1 MKPYKF
7 KPFLKTTLWGGYQI
21 APFKG
26 ISTAQ
31 PNIGESWEISGV
43 PGHESLAIDRGLID
57 DVDVGLT
64 LTELIDKY
72 KGLLVGQ
79 KVYKRFGNQFPLLV
93 KFIDSR
99 QDLSVQVHPND
110 ELAMQRHGCAGKTE
124 MWYII
129 KSDVG
134 SKIYAGLKKS
144 ITPDEYE
151 KIAHPQPLPKGGES
165 EGRTQS
171 KELSLTPP
179 LPWGGAGGGLQDV
192 IATHEAHEGDLYF
205 LPAGRLHAIGAGN
218 FLAEIQ
224 ETSDITYRVYDF
236 GRKDAHGNP
245 RELHI
250 EQAKDAIDYQVWPEY
265 RTSYDSTKPVSQL
278 INCPHFVVHR
288 VVVQVAQQVDFHCD
302 SFVVVMCLWGEA
314 NINGI
319 HIRQGETIL
328 VPACENIL
336 YIFGN
341 ATFLTATI

>member
-7 KPFLKTTLWGGYQI
+7 EPYLKTTLWGGYQI

-26 ISTAQ
+26 IFTAQ

-43 PGHESLAIDRGLID
+43 SGHESRAIERGLID

-79 KVYKRFGNQFPLLV
+79 KVYKKYGNKFPLLV

-99 QDLSVQVHPND
+99 QDLSVQVHPD
-110 ELAMQRHGCAGKTE
+110 DKLAMERHGCQGKTE
-124 MWYII
+124 MWYVI

-134 SKIYAGLKKS
+134 AKIYSGLKKS

-151 KIAHPQPLPKGGES
+151 QLAGEGIGS
-165 EGRTQS
+165 
-171 KELSLTPP
+171 
-179 LPWGGAGGGLQDV
+179 V
-192 IATHEAHEGDLYF
+192 IATHEAHDGDLFF

-236 GRKDAHGNP
+236 GRKDAHGQP

-250 EQAKDAIDYQVWPEY
+250 KEARDAIDYRVWPEY
-265 RTSYDSTKPVSQL
+265 RSSYDSTKPISQL
-278 INCPHFVVHR
+278 VNCPHFVVHR

-319 HIRQGETIL
+319 SIRQGETIL
-328 VPACENIL
+328 VPACENVL

-341 ATFLTATI
+341 ASFLTATAG

>member
-7 KPFLKTTLWGGYQI
+7 EPYLKTTLWGGYQI

-26 ISTAQ
+26 IFTAQ

-43 PGHESLAIDRGLID
+43 PGHESVAIDRGLVDDID
-57 DVDVGLT
+57 MGLT
-64 LTELIDKY
+64 LTQLIEKY
-72 KGLLVGQ
+72 KGLLVGN
-79 KVYKRFGNQFPLLV
+79 KVYKHFGNKFPLLV

-110 ELAMQRHGCAGKTE
+110 ELAMERHGCAGKTE
-124 MWYII
+124 MWYVI

-134 SKIYAGLKKS
+134 AKIYSGLRKS
-144 ITPDEYE
+144 ITPDDYE
-151 KIAHPQPLPKGGES
+151 RLVSADNEENGENPMGS
-165 EGRTQS
+165 
-171 KELSLTPP
+171 
-179 LPWGGAGGGLQDV
+179 V
-192 IATHEAHEGDLYF
+192 IATHEAHDGDLYF

-236 GRKDAHGNP
+236 GRKDAHGKP

-250 EQAKDAIDYQVWPEY
+250 QEARDAIDYQVWPEY
-265 RTSYDSTKPVSQL
+265 RSSYDSTKPISQL
-278 INCPHFVVHR
+278 INCPHFIVHR
-288 VVVQVAQQVDFHCD
+288 VVVQVASQVDFKTD

-314 NINGI
+314 NINGVHI
-319 HIRQGETIL
+319 HQGETIL
-328 VPACENIL
+328 VPACENVL

-341 ATFLTATI
+341 ASFLTATL

>member
-7 KPFLKTTLWGGYQI
+7 EPYLKTTIWGGYQI

-26 ISTAQ
+26 IYTAQ

-43 PGHESLAIDRGLID
+43 SGHESVAVERGLVD
-57 DVDVGLT
+57 DVDVGLN
-64 LTELIDKY
+64 LTQLIDKY

-79 KVYKRFGNQFPLLV
+79 KVYKRFGNKFPLLV

-99 QDLSVQVHPND
+99 QDLSVQVHPD
-110 ELAMQRHGCAGKTE
+110 DKLAMERHGCAGKTE

-144 ITPDEYE
+144 ITPEEYE
-151 KIAHPQPLPKGGES
+151 RLATATVSDGSPATTSDGFPS
-165 EGRTQS
+165 
-171 KELSLTPP
+171 
-179 LPWGGAGGGLQDV
+179 GLHSPMQDI

-224 ETSDITYRVYDF
+224 QTSDITYRVYDF

-250 EQAKDAIDYQVWPEY
+250 DLAKDAIDYQVWPEY
-265 RTSYDSTKPVSQL
+265 RTSYDSTKPTSQL

-319 HIRQGETIL
+319 SIRQGETIL
-328 VPACENIL
+328 VPACENVL

-341 ATFLTATI
+341 ATFLTATM

>member
-7 KPFLKTTLWGGYQI
+7 EPYLKTTLWGGYQI

-26 ISTAQ
+26 IFTAQ

-43 PGHESLAIDRGLID
+43 SGHESRAIERGLID

-79 KVYKRFGNQFPLLV
+79 KVYKKYGNKFPLLV

-99 QDLSVQVHPND
+99 QDLSVQVHPD
-110 ELAMQRHGCAGKTE
+110 DKLAMERHGCQGKTE

-151 KIAHPQPLPKGGES
+151 QLANVTVPDGSPSSMHSPM
-165 EGRTQS
+165 
-171 KELSLTPP
+171 
-179 LPWGGAGGGLQDV
+179 QDV
-192 IATHEAHEGDLYF
+192 IATHEAHDGDLFF

-250 EQAKDAIDYQVWPEY
+250 QEARDAIDYRVWPEY
-265 RTSYDSTKPVSQL
+265 RSSYDSTKPISQL
-278 INCPHFVVHR
+278 VNCPHFVVHR
-288 VVVQVAQQVDFHCD
+288 VVVQVASQVDFHCD

-319 HIRQGETIL
+319 SIRQGETIL
-328 VPACENIL
+328 VPACENVL

-341 ATFLTATI
+341 ASFLTATIG

>member
-7 KPFLKTTLWGGYQI
+7 EPYLKTTLWGGYQI

-26 ISTAQ
+26 IYTAQ

-43 PGHESLAIDRGLID
+43 PGHESVAIERGLID

-72 KGLLVGQ
+72 KGLLMGN
-79 KVYKRFGNQFPLLV
+79 KVYKRFGNKFPLLV

-99 QDLSVQVHPND
+99 QDLSVQVHPD
-110 ELAMQRHGCAGKTE
+110 DKLAQERHGCAGKTE

-134 SKIYAGLKKS
+134 AKIYAGLRKQ
-144 ITPDEYE
+144 ITPEDYE
-151 KIAHPQPLPKGGES
+151 NMVTAEAEANPM
-165 EGRTQS
+165 
-171 KELSLTPP
+171 
-179 LPWGGAGGGLQDV
+179 ADV
-192 IATHEAHEGDLYF
+192 IATHEAHQGDLFF

-224 ETSDITYRVYDF
+224 QTSDITYRVYDF

-245 RELHI
+245 RELHT
-250 EQAKDAIDYQVWPEY
+250 ELAKDAIDYQVWPEY
-265 RTSYDSTKPVSQL
+265 RTSYDSTQPTSQL
-278 INCPHFVVHR
+278 INCPYFVVHR
-288 VVVQVAQQVDFHCD
+288 VVVQVAQQIDFHCD
-302 SFVVVMCLWGEA
+302 SFVVVVCLWGEA
-314 NINGI
+314 NINGVKV
-319 HIRQGETIL
+319 RQGETLL
-328 VPACENIL
+328 VPASENVL

-341 ATFLTATI
+341 ATFLTAHIK

>member
-7 KPFLKTTLWGGYQI
+7 EPYLKTTLWGGYQI

-26 ISTAQ
+26 IFTAQ

-43 PGHESLAIDRGLID
+43 PGHESRAIERGLID

-64 LTELIDKY
+64 LTDLIDKY

-79 KVYKRFGNQFPLLV
+79 KVYKKYGNKFPLLV

-99 QDLSVQVHPND
+99 QDLSVQVHPD
-110 ELAMQRHGCAGKTE
+110 DKLAMKRHGCQGKTE
-124 MWYII
+124 MWYVI

-134 SKIYAGLKKS
+134 AKIYSGLKKN

-151 KIAHPQPLPKGGES
+151 RLAN
-165 EGRTQS
+165 
-171 KELSLTPP
+171 TPVP
-179 LPWGGAGGGLQDV
+179 DGSPSGSHSPMQDV
-192 IATHEAHEGDLYF
+192 IATHEAHDGDLYF

-236 GRKDAHGNP
+236 GRKDAHGRP

-250 EQAKDAIDYQVWPEY
+250 AEARDAIDYRVWPEY
-265 RTSYDSTKPVSQL
+265 RSSYDSTKS
-278 INCPHFVVHR
+278 
-288 VVVQVAQQVDFHCD
+288 QVDFHCD

-319 HIRQGETIL
+319 SIRQGETIL
-328 VPACENIL
+328 VPACENVL

-341 ATFLTATI
+341 ASFLTATIG

>member
-7 KPFLKTTLWGGYQI
+7 EPYLKTTIWGGYQI

-26 ISTAQ
+26 IYTAQ

-43 PGHESLAIDRGLID
+43 SGHESVAVERGLVD
-57 DVDVGLT
+57 DVDVGLN
-64 LTELIDKY
+64 LTQLIDKY

-79 KVYKRFGNQFPLLV
+79 KVYKRFGNKFPLLV

-99 QDLSVQVHPND
+99 QDLSVQVHPD
-110 ELAMQRHGCAGKTE
+110 DKLAMERHGCAGKTE

-144 ITPDEYE
+144 ITPEEYE
-151 KIAHPQPLPKGGES
+151 RLATATVSDGSPA
-165 EGRTQS
+165 T
-171 KELSLTPP
+171 TPDGFP
-179 LPWGGAGGGLQDV
+179 SGLHSPMQDI

-224 ETSDITYRVYDF
+224 QTSDITYRVYDF

-250 EQAKDAIDYQVWPEY
+250 DLAKDAIDYQVWPEY
-265 RTSYDSTKPVSQL
+265 RTSYDSTKPTSQL

-319 HIRQGETIL
+319 SIRQGETIL
-328 VPACENIL
+328 VPACENVL

-341 ATFLTATI
+341 ATFLTATM

>member
-1 MKPYKF
+1 MLHAFFQLTIKNFSKLNMKPYKF
-7 KPFLKTTLWGGYQI
+7 EPYLKTTIWGGYQI

-26 ISTAQ
+26 IFTAQ

-43 PGHESLAIDRGLID
+43 PNHESVAVERGLVD
-57 DVDVGLT
+57 DVDVGLN
-64 LTELIDKY
+64 LTQLIDKY

-79 KVYKRFGNQFPLLV
+79 KVYKRFGNKFPLLV

-99 QDLSVQVHPND
+99 QDLSVQVHPD
-110 ELAMQRHGCAGKTE
+110 DKLAMERHGCQGKTE
-124 MWYII
+124 MWYVI

-134 SKIYAGLKKS
+134 SKIYAGLRKS
-144 ITPDEYE
+144 ITPED
-151 KIAHPQPLPKGGES
+151 PLLSPPKGRTEASPRGGW
-165 EGRTQS
+165 EGV
-171 KELSLTPP
+171 L
-179 LPWGGAGGGLQDV
+179 
-192 IATHEAHEGDLYF
+192 ATHEAHEGDLYF

-236 GRKDAHGNP
+236 GRKDVHGNP

-250 EQAKDAIDYQVWPEY
+250 ELAKDAIDYQVWPEY
-265 RTSYDSTKPVSQL
+265 RTSYDSTKPISQL

-319 HIRQGETIL
+319 SIHQGETIL
-328 VPACENIL
+328 VPACENVL

-341 ATFLTATI
+341 ATFLTATM

>member
-7 KPFLKTTLWGGYQI
+7 EPFLKTTIWGGYQI

-26 ISTAQ
+26 IYTAQ

-43 PGHESLAIDRGLID
+43 QGHESIAVERGLVD
-57 DVDVGLT
+57 DVDVGMNLT
-64 LTELIDKY
+64 QLIDKY

-79 KVYKRFGNQFPLLV
+79 KVYKRFGNKFPLLV

-99 QDLSVQVHPND
+99 QDLSVQVHPD
-110 ELAMQRHGCAGKTE
+110 DKLAMERHGCQGKTE
-124 MWYII
+124 MWYVI

-134 SKIYAGLKKS
+134 SKIYAGLSKS
-144 ITPDEYE
+144 ITPEDYE
-151 KIAHPQPLPKGGES
+151 QLVAPLSSP
-165 EGRTQS
+165 EGDTIDRPHDS
-171 KELSLTPP
+171 KTIVAPSGAV
-179 LPWGGAGGGLQDV
+179 GGASLLDV
-192 IATHEAHEGDLYF
+192 LATHEAHEGDLYF

-224 ETSDITYRVYDF
+224 QTSDITYRVYDF

-265 RTSYDSTKPVSQL
+265 RTSYDSTKPTSQL
-278 INCPHFVVHR
+278 INCPYFVVHR

-302 SFVVVMCLWGEA
+302 SFVIVVCLWGEA
-314 NINGI
+314 NINGV

-328 VPACENIL
+328 VPACENVL

-341 ATFLTATI
+341 ATFLTATM

>member
-7 KPFLKTTLWGGYQI
+7 EPYLKTTLWGGYQI

-26 ISTAQ
+26 IFTAQ

-43 PGHESLAIDRGLID
+43 PGHESVAIDRGLVDDID
-57 DVDVGLT
+57 MGLT
-64 LTELIDKY
+64 LTQLIDKY
-72 KGLLVGQ
+72 KGLLVGN
-79 KVYKRFGNQFPLLV
+79 KVYKHFGNKFPLLV

-110 ELAMQRHGCAGKTE
+110 ELAMERHGCAGKTE
-124 MWYII
+124 MWYVI

-134 SKIYAGLKKS
+134 AKIYSGLRKS
-144 ITPDEYE
+144 ITPDDYE
-151 KIAHPQPLPKGGES
+151 RLVSADNEETGENPMAS
-165 EGRTQS
+165 
-171 KELSLTPP
+171 
-179 LPWGGAGGGLQDV
+179 V
-192 IATHEAHEGDLYF
+192 IATHEAHDGDLYF

-236 GRKDAHGNP
+236 GRKDAHGKP

-250 EQAKDAIDYQVWPEY
+250 QEARDAIDYQVWPEY
-265 RTSYDSTKPVSQL
+265 RSSYDSTKPISQL
-278 INCPHFVVHR
+278 INCPHFIVHR
-288 VVVQVAQQVDFHCD
+288 VVVQVASQVDFKTD

-314 NINGI
+314 NINGVHI
-319 HIRQGETIL
+319 HQGETIL
-328 VPACENIL
+328 VPACENVL

-341 ATFLTATI
+341 ASFLTATL